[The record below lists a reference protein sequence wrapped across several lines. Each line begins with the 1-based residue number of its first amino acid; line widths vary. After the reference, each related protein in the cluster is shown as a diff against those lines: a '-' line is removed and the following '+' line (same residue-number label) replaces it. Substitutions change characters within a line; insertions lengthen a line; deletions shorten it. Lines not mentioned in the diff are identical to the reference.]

1 MAAFTL
7 ASALSGLAPTS
18 DILVV
23 ARLFQGAAA
32 AMMVPQ
38 VLSIIRVSF
47 PARERRIA
55 LGVYGM
61 TIAAG
66 QVSGQ
71 ALGGILLSANI
82 LGLSWRPIFLVN
94 VPVAALT
101 FLFGFRRVPESRSP
115 TRPSLDLAGV
125 ALLTLAAGLL
135 TIPIVEGG
143 ALGWPLWCWLFLA
156 AVPAAG
162 AAFVWWEHRVGLSGT
177 RQPLVDLDLF
187 RSKDF
192 RRGLFVNVTLYATIT
207 SFFFV
212 LGLYL
217 QTGRGD
223 TPMVAGL
230 TFVPLAVGNFA
241 ASLSSSALMG
251 RYGRSTLT
259 AGAAFQ
265 AAGLLVLLAASDPG
279 QPTALV
285 LAGVTLLG
293 LGQGLLIPPIIGVV
307 LSRVPVADPG
317 APAGVLVTVQQMSGT
332 IGLALVS
339 LGFFAAVGSGQANGY
354 VAGFR
359 VACVCD
365 LALALGTLT
374 LTRLLAPR
382 NDRGG

>member
-1 MAAFTL
+1 
-7 ASALSGLAPTS
+7 
-18 DILVV
+18 
-23 ARLFQGAAA
+23 
-32 AMMVPQ
+32 
-38 VLSIIRVSF
+38 VS
-47 PARERRIA
+47 
-55 LGVYGM
+55 
-61 TIAAG
+61 
-66 QVSGQ
+66 
-71 ALGGILLSANI
+71 
-82 LGLSWRPIFLVN
+82 
-94 VPVAALT
+94 
-101 FLFGFRRVPESRSP
+101 
-115 TRPSLDLAGV
+115 
-125 ALLTLAAGLL
+125 
-135 TIPIVEGG
+135 
-143 ALGWPLWCWLFLA
+143 
-156 AVPAAG
+156 G
-162 AAFVWWEHRVGLSGT
+162 AAFAWWEHRVRAA
-177 RQPLVDLDLF
+177 RQPLVDLGLF
-187 RSKDF
+187 RSRVF

-217 QTGRGD
+217 QAGRGD
-223 TPMVAGL
+223 SPMVAGL
-230 TFVPLAVGNFA
+230 TFVPLAAGNFL
-241 ASLSSSALMG
+241 ASLSSGALVG

-259 AGAAFQ
+259 TGAAFQ
-265 AAGLLVLLAASDPG
+265 AAGLLVLLAATRPG

-285 LAGVTLLG
+285 LVGVTLFG

-339 LGFFAAVGSGQANGY
+339 LGFFAAVGSGQSGGY